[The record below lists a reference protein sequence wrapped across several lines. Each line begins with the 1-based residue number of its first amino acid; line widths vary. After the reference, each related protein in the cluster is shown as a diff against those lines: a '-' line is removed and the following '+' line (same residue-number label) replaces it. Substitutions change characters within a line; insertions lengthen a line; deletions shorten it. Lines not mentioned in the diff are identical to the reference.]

1 MNIFFTHTLYSHYY
15 KKYTFLFHFVTGLY
29 IEGAAW
35 MHDEEECED
44 YDVNGVV
51 CRGHLVDAEL
61 KELLPSIP
69 VVYIRAVAVD
79 PSWGKFLI

>member
-1 MNIFFTHTLYSHYY
+1 
-15 KKYTFLFHFVTGLY
+15 
-29 IEGAAW
+29 

-79 PSWGKFLI
+79 PSWGKFLNLKKIENLVIIVSSIIIVL